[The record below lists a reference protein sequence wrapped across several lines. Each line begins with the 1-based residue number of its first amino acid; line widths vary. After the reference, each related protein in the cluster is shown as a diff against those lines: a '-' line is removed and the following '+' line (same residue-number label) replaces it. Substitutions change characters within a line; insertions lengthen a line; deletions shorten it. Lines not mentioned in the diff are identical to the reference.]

1 MLDLEKLEKE
11 KKEKNRTWCVLREQ
25 MKKEKDTRS
34 FCIQTLKLTEAFT
47 DTKLYIARR
56 LCL

>member
-25 MKKEKDTRS
+25 MKKEKDTFILHS
-34 FCIQTLKLTEAFT
+34 NTEVN
-47 DTKLYIARR
+47 
-56 LCL
+56 